1 MAPWS
6 VDDTVIVLSVDDK
19 SFLDLAF
26 VSGCAVTAKQ
36 KLHDVSWHRVCLSVS
51 PDQICS
57 DDEALKGA
65 RAQVVEPVEFQQT
78 VQQIASTPLQS
89 WTSKLDRKQPN
100 VRGKEP
106 AQQHPENC
114 HFTIVEQLTH
124 GLNPNTKI
132 YFNIRGTPDWI
143 IAAEVDL

>member
-1 MAPWS
+1 MRSNGQAKTPRRKLAPDDALAYRWTKS
-6 VDDTVIVLSVDDK
+6 VRTMK
-19 SFLDLAF
+19 
-26 VSGCAVTAKQ
+26 
-36 KLHDVSWHRVCLSVS
+36 
-51 PDQICS
+51 
-57 DDEALKGA
+57 ALKGA

-89 WTSKLDRKQPN
+89 WTSQLDRKQPN